1 MRGLLSVVSVAM
13 TSAVLSGAVLPA
25 SAADKAVQLRPRD
38 GTYIKIRH
46 AHRYLRC
53 PDPYS
58 CYPLYGAYG
67 PYGGHAYW
75 AAYSGY
81 VPPEYR

>member
-1 MRGLLSVVSVAM
+1 MRGLLVVVSLAM
-13 TSAVLSGAVLPA
+13 TGLVLGATVPSAF
-25 SAADKAVQLRPRD
+25 AADKAVQLRPRD
-38 GTYIKIRH
+38 GTYIKMRH

-53 PDPYS
+53 PDAYS

-67 PYGGHAYW
+67 PYGGQAYW
-75 AAYSGY
+75 DAYSGF